1 MFKNGLERCLMN
13 RRKASEA
20 ASKGIEIIIDMQL

>member
-13 RRKASEA
+13 RRKASET
-20 ASKGIEIIIDMQL
+20 ASKGIEIIIDMKL